1 MLSSYVA
8 FIVELIIVRTGVLLI
23 ETLGSFGVALNL
35 FSADLGPSCH
45 DFYFFIFLLFDRF
58 FTLGTS
64 LSCDRFFFMES
75 LGRIP
80 NFPWFFNSTDRLL
93 EEQELTRKKEEYV
106 AQLKSKLA
114 QISVLI
120 SLS

>member
-45 DFYFFIFLLFDRF
+45 DFYFFIFYYSIVF
-58 FTLGTS
+58 S
-64 LSCDRFFFMES
+64 LSAHHFLVTVSSSWKVLAVFRT
-75 LGRIP
+75 
-80 NFPWFFNSTDRLL
+80 FPGFLIQQTD
-93 EEQELTRKKEEYV
+93 Y
-106 AQLKSKLA
+106 
-114 QISVLI
+114 
-120 SLS
+120 